1 MVVGSLIAGGHGSAF
16 LTRGA
21 DELPDPKPPQLLERL
36 QNAIDVAAMGQAA
49 AADVAQSG
57 GALVGRG
64 MACEQQLDSVVVAV
78 EMIFGSAAAIVAAF
92 GRKVRSFDNT
102 QNLGSSI

>member
-36 QNAIDVAAMGQAA
+36 QNAIDAAAMGQSAA
-49 AADVAQSG
+49 AGVAGSG
-57 GALVGRG
+57 AALTGRG
-64 MACEQQLDSVVVAV
+64 TAGDPQLHSIVVAV

-92 GRKVRSFDNT
+92 GRKVYH
-102 QNLGSSI
+102 